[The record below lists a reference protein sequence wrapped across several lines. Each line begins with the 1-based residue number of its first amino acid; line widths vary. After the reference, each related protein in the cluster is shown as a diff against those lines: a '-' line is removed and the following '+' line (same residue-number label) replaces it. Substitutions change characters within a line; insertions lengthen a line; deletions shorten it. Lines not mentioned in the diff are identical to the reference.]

1 MTESRKQKAALQKP
15 VASQEPFIVGTD
27 FDTVNSFLELDQ
39 TQPPLQPQQGS
50 PLENVLQGFSPQL
63 VSSGPTVPTGFS
75 VGGHSPA
82 WSLSSS
88 SNGDSSS
95 GPRSP
100 HVDEQMF
107 PALPL
112 GLNTDASLNDWLEQF
127 VNAEALV
134 GQSLT
139 TLTPDM
145 LSVLSGL
152 CPADVA
158 PAANIAPQQTLSKP
172 NISAENVQKNS
183 SEQKLGV
190 VGVSKASSSG
200 GKANGKR
207 PHMVPLAPRQSTGST
222 TPPGLG
228 VLAKTAQNQ
237 PPIEVKQRPI
247 AQAHSPN
254 ARKQQIKTPPA
265 SQQQQ
270 QASNNG
276 DAAAQKRQE
285 RLIKNR
291 AAALLSRKRK
301 REYLTKLESEVEE
314 LRDANATMAQR
325 MAEMERK
332 MNEMAQERDQ
342 LRRTAAAAAAAA
354 ALVQSPANSTSVS
367 STATSQKKQAESN
380 QPASSGSQPQ
390 NKPATGCAD
399 SANQQPQQQTNK
411 RQRTAGALLMAMLF
425 SFSLFTLPSLYP
437 SDSQIA
443 VGGVQSAGVLPS
455 SPPRL
460 LLPAVSEQ
468 PEPEHPLVERVRR
481 SISAFA
487 QQKQQQSRLEDDE
500 PQARAANTSA
510 EADMQVRPLTMEQS
524 ADLHAWIR
532 RGLKA
537 SEKSRNNEQQTTS
550 SSLAVVDRRA
560 SPSSSQLDYAMLYCP
575 SMKHVMFSSDA
586 QQVAEVQHEG
596 GKIGSARV
604 LDATGGP
611 GQQLPLPME
620 DVDEAVE
627 IQASPRVER
636 STASKDVSLLLPTH
650 DSAAAAAAAAAAAL
664 PVRPKLSLYSPVV
677 TSNAESH
684 QHILPPWEEYARL
697 SDPSADSVR
706 QKYLRIDV
714 EVVGSKWV
722 TADKF
727 ANGLY

>member
-1 MTESRKQKAALQKP
+1 MTETRKKTAQNP
-15 VASQEPFIVGTD
+15 PQEPFIVGTD
-27 FDTVNSFLELDQ
+27 FDAVNSFLELDQ
-39 TQPPLQPQQGS
+39 TQSQQES
-50 PLENVLQGFSPQL
+50 PMENALQGLSPQL
-63 VSSGPTVPTGFS
+63 VSSGATVPTGFS
-75 VGGHSPA
+75 LGGHSPA
-82 WSLSSS
+82 WSLSS

-100 HVDEQMF
+100 HVDNMF

-112 GLNTDASLNDWLEQF
+112 GLHADASLNDWLEQF
-127 VNAEALV
+127 VNAEALA

-172 NISAENVQKNS
+172 IISAENVQKSS
-183 SEQKLGV
+183 SECKNGV
-190 VGVSKASSSG
+190 VEVSKASN

-228 VLAKTAQNQ
+228 VLAKTAQDQ

-247 AQAHSPN
+247 AQAHSP
-254 ARKQQIKTPPA
+254 ARKQQAKTPPK
-265 SQQQQ
+265 QPY
-270 QASNNG
+270 G

-342 LRRTAAAAAAAA
+342 LRRAAAA
-354 ALVQSPANSTSVS
+354 QSNSATT
-367 STATSQKKQAESN
+367 STAKSQPKQTGSN
-380 QPASSGSQPQ
+380 QPASSESQSQ
-390 NKPATGCAD
+390 EKPATD
-399 SANQQPQQQTNK
+399 STDNSNQQPQQQMNK

-443 VGGVQSAGVLPS
+443 AGGVQSAGKLPS

-460 LLPAVSEQ
+460 LLPAASEH

-487 QQKQQQSRLEDDE
+487 QQKQPRLDDDE

-510 EADMQVRPLTMEQS
+510 EADIVRPLTMEQS

-537 SEKSRNNEQQTTS
+537 SEHTHEQAT
-550 SSLAVVDRRA
+550 SLAVVDQRA
-560 SPSSSQLDYAMLYCP
+560 PRQLDHAMLYCP
-575 SMKHVMFSSDA
+575 SMKHVMFSSDE
-586 QQVAEVQHEG
+586 QQVAEIQHG
-596 GKIGSARV
+596 GGRDQVGSARV
-604 LDATGGP
+604 LDATVSGR
-611 GQQLPLPME
+611 QISME
-620 DVDEAVE
+620 DVDEATE

-636 STASKDVSLLLPTH
+636 STASKDVSLLIPTH
-650 DSAAAAAAAAAAAL
+650 DAAAAAL

-677 TSNAESH
+677 TSNAEAN

-697 SDPSADSVR
+697 SDASDSVR

-722 TADKF
+722 TAEKF